1 MKKIVNISHRLKF
14 IDSYRF
20 MSASLSNHVDNL
32 SNVLHNDK
40 CVDCK
45 SGLDYMIAKD
55 DILIFRCCKCKMN
68 YKIDFDKE
76 LINKFSSIYDFC
88 KGDINKF
95 ILLLRKGVYPYEY
108 MDSWNKFSETS
119 LPDKKDFYSCLNM
132 ENITD
137 IDYRHATRVFK
148 EFKMNNLGD
157 YHDLYVQSDTLLLAD
172 IFENF
177 RNISLKTYGLDPACF
192 MSLPGFAW
200 YACLKIT
207 RVRLELI
214 SHINMLLMIES
225 GMRGGVCHV
234 IRSYAEANNKYMDNY
249 DESKVSS
256 FLQYLDANNLYGSPM
271 TDKLPVGGFKW
282 VKNVSKI
289 DEEFIKKYD
298 GNNNIGYFLKV
309 DAECPKELHDLHSDL
324 PSLLE
329 KMKING
335 HSKLVC
341 TLYDKKGYVAHIR
354 NIKQAVNHGLKL
366 KKVCKAIVFYQEAW
380 LKPYIEMTTELKK
393 KQKIILSK
401 IFTN

>member
-1 MKKIVNISHRLKF
+1 MNYKITKDIPIFFPNLSSYDSHFLIKGLAKEFDGEFECVGENTEKYISFSVKINKKITKKDEDGNEKIVNISHRLKF

-95 ILLLRKGVYPYEY
+95 ILLLRKDVYPYEY
-108 MDSWNKFSETS
+108 MNSWNKFSETS

-137 IDYRHATRVFK
+137 IDYRHAMRVFE
-148 EFKMNNLGD
+148 EFKMNNLDD

-177 RNISLKTYGLDPACF
+177 RNISLKTYGLDPAYF

-214 SHINMLLMIES
+214 SHINML
-225 GMRGGVCHV
+225 
-234 IRSYAEANNKYMDNY
+234 
-249 DESKVSS
+249 
-256 FLQYLDANNLYGSPM
+256 
-271 TDKLPVGGFKW
+271 
-282 VKNVSKI
+282 
-289 DEEFIKKYD
+289 
-298 GNNNIGYFLKV
+298 
-309 DAECPKELHDLHSDL
+309 
-324 PSLLE
+324 
-329 KMKING
+329 
-335 HSKLVC
+335 
-341 TLYDKKGYVAHIR
+341 
-354 NIKQAVNHGLKL
+354 
-366 KKVCKAIVFYQEAW
+366 
-380 LKPYIEMTTELKK
+380 
-393 KQKIILSK
+393 
-401 IFTN
+401 

>member
-177 RNISLKTYGLDPACF
+177 RNISLKTYGLDPAYF

-309 DAECPKELHDLHSDL
+309 DAECPKELLDLHSDL

-329 KMKING
+329 KMEING

>member
-1 MKKIVNISHRLKF
+1 
-14 IDSYRF
+14 

-95 ILLLRKGVYPYEY
+95 ILLLRKDVYPYEY
-108 MDSWNKFSETS
+108 MNSWNKFSETS

-137 IDYRHATRVFK
+137 IDYRHATRVFE
-148 EFKMNNLGD
+148 EFKMNNLDD

-177 RNISLKTYGLDPACF
+177 RNISLKTYGLDPAYF

-214 SHINMLLMIES
+214 SHINML
-225 GMRGGVCHV
+225 
-234 IRSYAEANNKYMDNY
+234 
-249 DESKVSS
+249 
-256 FLQYLDANNLYGSPM
+256 
-271 TDKLPVGGFKW
+271 
-282 VKNVSKI
+282 
-289 DEEFIKKYD
+289 
-298 GNNNIGYFLKV
+298 
-309 DAECPKELHDLHSDL
+309 
-324 PSLLE
+324 
-329 KMKING
+329 
-335 HSKLVC
+335 
-341 TLYDKKGYVAHIR
+341 
-354 NIKQAVNHGLKL
+354 
-366 KKVCKAIVFYQEAW
+366 
-380 LKPYIEMTTELKK
+380 
-393 KQKIILSK
+393 
-401 IFTN
+401 